1 MFEESNTLIEA
12 LESLIDVFFLIAV
25 ILIRHI
31 IQEQSEDK
39 ELNTPQFIGAC
50 FEGLVKNLCLP
61 STVTLNLPFLSHLLM
76 KIQFYGE
83 N

>member
-1 MFEESNTLIEA
+1 MI
-12 LESLIDVFFLIAV
+12 FLIAV

-31 IQEQSEDK
+31 IQEQPEDK

-50 FEGLVKNLCLP
+50 FDGLLSLLKSLCLP
-61 STVTLNLPFLSHLLM
+61 FMVTSNLPFLSYLLM
-76 KIQFYGE
+76 NIQFYEE